1 MVNAVYL
8 HIPFCD
14 YICHYCDFNKIF
26 MQGQPVN
33 DYLEHMDV
41 EMKNTLDRFPTNK
54 IDTIFVGGGTPTA
67 LNEEQLEKFLKDVQ
81 ARFGPYVTDELEFTM
96 EANPG
101 SVTPEKLRIMKY
113 YGVNRLSIGAQA
125 FQDSLLNRLGRGH
138 SVEEIG
144 EIVRMAQ
151 QEGFTNLSL
160 DLMFGLPDQTINQ
173 FSESI
178 SKALKLGITH
188 VSSYSLQVEKKTVFY
203 NQWRKGELPLP
214 TEEAEAD
221 MYALLI
227 SRLEEAGLSQYEIS
241 NFAKGGYE
249 SKHNITYW
257 KNDEYYGIGAGA
269 HSYIEGVR
277 RANAGPLKQYM
288 NRIDENGFPYMDD
301 NVLTKAE
308 RMEEE
313 MFMGL
318 RMREGVS
325 KERFEIKFGQP
336 MMSVFG
342 KQIENLTSKNL
353 LQDTRTHIS
362 LTEKGFF
369 LGNEVFQEFLAIG

>member
-1 MVNAVYL
+1 
-8 HIPFCD
+8 
-14 YICHYCDFNKIF
+14 

-81 ARFGPYVTDELEFTM
+81 DRFGPYVTDELEFTM

-101 SVTPEKLRIMKY
+101 SVTPEKLRIMKS

-125 FQDSLLNRLGRGH
+125 FQDSLLTRLGRGH

-144 EIVRMAQ
+144 EIVQMAQ

-160 DLMFGLPDQTINQ
+160 DLMFGLPDQTIDQ
-173 FSESI
+173 FSETI
-178 SKALKLGITH
+178 SRALELGITH

-241 NFAKGGYE
+241 NFAKEGYE

-269 HSYIEGVR
+269 HSYIDGVR

-325 KERFEIKFGQP
+325 KQRFEVKFGQP
-336 MMSVFG
+336 MFSVFG

-353 LQDTRTHIS
+353 LHDTGTHIS

-369 LGNEVFQEFLAIG
+369 LGNEVFQEFLAID

>member
-14 YICHYCDFNKIF
+14 YICHYCDFNKVF

-33 DYLEHMDV
+33 DYLAHMDL
-41 EMKNTLDRFPTNK
+41 EMKHTLEQFPTDR
-54 IDTIFVGGGTPTA
+54 IETIFVGGGTPTA
-67 LNEEQLEKFLKDVQ
+67 LNEEQLERFLKDVQ
-81 ARFGPYVTDELEFTM
+81 NRFGPYLCDSVEFSM

-101 SVTPEKLRIMKY
+101 SVTPEKLRIMKA

-125 FQDSLLNRLGRGH
+125 FQDSLLNKLGRGH
-138 SVEEIG
+138 SVAEIG

-151 QEGFTNLSL
+151 NEGFMNLSL
-160 DLMFGLPDQTINQ
+160 DLMFGLPDQTIPQ

-178 SKALKLGITH
+178 TKAIELGITH
-188 VSSYSLQVEKKTVFY
+188 ISSYSLQVEKKTVFY
-203 NQWRKGELPLP
+203 NKWRKGELPLP

-221 MYALLI
+221 MYEMLI
-227 SRLEEAGLSQYEIS
+227 TRLEKAGLLQYEIS
-241 NFAKGGYE
+241 NFAKPGYE

-257 KNDEYYGIGAGA
+257 KNNEYYGIGAGA
-269 HSYIEGVR
+269 HSYIDGVR

-288 NRIDENGFPYMDD
+288 TKIDESGFPYMDD
-301 NVLTKAE
+301 NVLTENE

-318 RMREGVS
+318 RMKEGVS
-325 KERFEIKFGQP
+325 KETFQKKFNH
-336 MMSVFG
+336 SIEDVFSE
-342 KQIENLTSKNL
+342 QINKLVQNQL
-353 LQDTRTHIS
+353 IQDTGTHIT
-362 LTEKGFF
+362 LTEQGFF
-369 LGNEVFQEFLAIG
+369 LGNEVFQEFLAI

>member
-1 MVNAVYL
+1 
-8 HIPFCD
+8 
-14 YICHYCDFNKIF
+14 
-26 MQGQPVN
+26 MQGQPVI

-67 LNEEQLEKFLKDVQ
+67 LSEEQLEKFLKDVQ
-81 ARFGPYVTDELEFTM
+81 SRFGPYVTNELEFTM

-101 SVTPEKLRIMKY
+101 SVTPEKLRIMKT

-151 QEGFTNLSL
+151 QEGFINLSL
-160 DLMFGLPDQTINQ
+160 DLMFGLPDQTIDQ

-178 SKALKLGITH
+178 TKALELGITH

-241 NFAKGGYE
+241 NFAKEGFE

-269 HSYIEGVR
+269 HSYIDGVR

-325 KERFEIKFGQP
+325 KQRFEDKFGQP
-336 MMSVFG
+336 MFSVFG

-353 LQDTRTHIS
+353 LQDTGTHIS

-369 LGNEVFQEFLAIG
+369 LGNEVFQEFLAID

>member
-14 YICHYCDFNKIF
+14 YICHYCDFNKVF
-26 MQGQPVN
+26 MQGQPVD

-41 EMKNTLDRFPTNK
+41 EMKNTLDRFPTNR

-67 LNEEQLEKFLKDVQ
+67 LSENQLERFLNDVQ
-81 ARFGPYVTDELEFTM
+81 RRFGPYVTEDLEFSM

-101 SVTPEKLRIMKY
+101 SVTPEKLRIMKA

-125 FQDSLLNRLGRGH
+125 FQDSLLKTLGRGH

-144 EIVRMAQ
+144 EIVKMAQ
-151 QEGFTNLSL
+151 EAGFVNLSL
-160 DLMFGLPDQTINQ
+160 DLMFGLPNQTIEQ

-178 SKALKLGITH
+178 SKAVELGITH

-203 NQWRKGELPLP
+203 NKWRKGELPLP

-227 SRLEEAGLSQYEIS
+227 SRLEEAGFSQYEIS
-241 NFAKGGYE
+241 NFAKKGYE

-257 KNDEYYGIGAGA
+257 KNDEYFGIGAGA
-269 HSYIEGVR
+269 HSYIEGIR

-288 NRIDENGFPYMDD
+288 VRIDETGFPYMED
-301 NVLTKAE
+301 NVLTETE

-325 KERFEIKFGQP
+325 KDIFEKKFGQP
-336 MMSVFG
+336 MYAVFRE
-342 KQIENLTSKNL
+342 QIEKLINQNL
-353 LQDTRTHIS
+353 LRDTGTHIT
-362 LTEKGFF
+362 LTEQGFF
-369 LGNEVFQEFLAIG
+369 LGNEVFQEFLGI

>member
-1 MVNAVYL
+1 
-8 HIPFCD
+8 
-14 YICHYCDFNKIF
+14 
-26 MQGQPVN
+26 MQGQPVD

-41 EMKNTLDRFPTNK
+41 EMKNTLDRFPTNR

-67 LNEEQLEKFLKDVQ
+67 LNERQLERFLKDVQ
-81 ARFGPYVTDELEFTM
+81 VRFGPYVSEDLEFSM

-101 SVTPEKLRIMKY
+101 SVTPEKLRIMKA

-125 FQDSLLNRLGRGH
+125 FQDSLLKTLGRGH

-144 EIVRMAQ
+144 EIVKMAQ
-151 QEGFTNLSL
+151 EAGFVNLSL
-160 DLMFGLPDQTINQ
+160 DLMFGLPNQTIEQ

-178 SKALKLGITH
+178 SKAVELGITH
-188 VSSYSLQVEKKTVFY
+188 ISSYSLQVEKKTVFY
-203 NQWRKGELPLP
+203 NRWRKGDLPLP

-221 MYALLI
+221 MYSLLM
-227 SRLEEAGLSQYEIS
+227 SRLEEDGLMQYEIS
-241 NFAKGGYE
+241 NFAKPGYE

-257 KNDEYYGIGAGA
+257 KNNEYYGIGAGA
-269 HSYIEGVR
+269 HSYIKGVR

-288 NRIDENGFPYMDD
+288 VRIDESGFPYMED
-301 NVLTKAE
+301 NVLTETE

-325 KERFEIKFGQP
+325 KEIFEKKFGKP
-336 MMSVFG
+336 MHSVFNE
-342 KQIENLTSKNL
+342 QIEKLTREGL
-353 LQDTRTHIS
+353 LMDTGTHII
-362 LTEKGFF
+362 LTEQGFF
-369 LGNEVFQEFLAIG
+369 LGNEVFQEFLAI

>member
-81 ARFGPYVTDELEFTM
+81 DRFGPYVTDKLEFTM

-101 SVTPEKLRIMKY
+101 SVTPEKLRIMKS

-125 FQDSLLNRLGRGH
+125 FQDSLLTRLGRGH

-144 EIVRMAQ
+144 EIVQMAK

-160 DLMFGLPDQTINQ
+160 DLMFGLPDQTIDQ
-173 FSESI
+173 FSETI
-178 SKALKLGITH
+178 SRALELGITH

-241 NFAKGGYE
+241 NFAKEGFE

-269 HSYIEGVR
+269 HSYIDGVR

-325 KERFEIKFGQP
+325 KQRFEVKFGQP
-336 MMSVFG
+336 MFSVFG
-342 KQIENLTSKNL
+342 KQIEDLTSKNL
-353 LQDTRTHIS
+353 LQDTGTHIS

-369 LGNEVFQEFLAIG
+369 LGNEVFQEFLTID

>member
-81 ARFGPYVTDELEFTM
+81 DRFGPYVTDKLEFTM

-101 SVTPEKLRIMKY
+101 SVTPEKLRIMKS

-125 FQDSLLNRLGRGH
+125 FQDSLLTRLGRGH

-144 EIVRMAQ
+144 EIVQMAK

-160 DLMFGLPDQTINQ
+160 DLMFGLPDQTIDQ
-173 FSESI
+173 FSETI
-178 SKALKLGITH
+178 SRALELGITH

-241 NFAKGGYE
+241 NFAKEGYE

-269 HSYIEGVR
+269 HSYIDGVR

-288 NRIDENGFPYMDD
+288 NRIDEGDFPYMDD

-325 KERFEIKFGQP
+325 KQRFEVKFGQP
-336 MMSVFG
+336 MFSVFG

-353 LQDTRTHIS
+353 LQDTGTHIS

-369 LGNEVFQEFLAIG
+369 LGNEVFQEFLAID

>member
-26 MQGQPVN
+26 MQGQPVI

-67 LNEEQLEKFLKDVQ
+67 LSEEQLKKFLKDVQ
-81 ARFGPYVTDELEFTM
+81 SRFGPYVTNELEFTM

-101 SVTPEKLRIMKY
+101 SVTPEKLRIMKT

-151 QEGFTNLSL
+151 QEGFINLSL
-160 DLMFGLPDQTINQ
+160 DLMFGLPDQTIDQ

-178 SKALKLGITH
+178 TKALELGITH

-241 NFAKGGYE
+241 NFAKEGFE

-269 HSYIEGVR
+269 HSYIDGVR

-288 NRIDENGFPYMDD
+288 NRIDENGFPYIDD

-325 KERFEIKFGQP
+325 KQRFEDKFGQP
-336 MMSVFG
+336 MFSVFG

-353 LQDTRTHIS
+353 LQDTGTHIS

-369 LGNEVFQEFLAIG
+369 LGNEVFQEFLAID

>member
-54 IDTIFVGGGTPTA
+54 VDTIFVGGGTPTA

-81 ARFGPYVTDELEFTM
+81 NRFGPYVTDELEFTM

-101 SVTPEKLRIMKY
+101 SVTPEKLRIMKF

-125 FQDSLLNRLGRGH
+125 FQDSLLTRLGRGH

-144 EIVRMAQ
+144 EIVRMAK

-160 DLMFGLPDQTINQ
+160 DLMFGLPDQTIDQ
-173 FSESI
+173 FSETI
-178 SKALKLGITH
+178 SKALELGITH

-241 NFAKGGYE
+241 NFAKEGFE

-269 HSYIEGVR
+269 HSYIDGIR

-288 NRIDENGFPYMDD
+288 NRIDENDFPYMDD

-318 RMREGVS
+318 RMRKGVS
-325 KERFEIKFGQP
+325 KQRFEVKFGQP
-336 MMSVFG
+336 MISVFG
-342 KQIENLTSKNL
+342 EQIENLTNKNL
-353 LQDTRTHIS
+353 LQDTGTHIS

-369 LGNEVFQEFLAIG
+369 LGNEVFQEFLAID

>member
-81 ARFGPYVTDELEFTM
+81 DRFGPYVTDKLEFTM

-101 SVTPEKLRIMKY
+101 SVTPEKLRIMKS

-125 FQDSLLNRLGRGH
+125 FQDSLLTRLGRGH

-144 EIVRMAQ
+144 EIVQMAK

-160 DLMFGLPDQTINQ
+160 DLMFGLPDQTIDQ
-173 FSESI
+173 FSETI
-178 SKALKLGITH
+178 SRALELGITH

-241 NFAKGGYE
+241 NFAKEGFE

-269 HSYIEGVR
+269 HSYIDGVR

-325 KERFEIKFGQP
+325 KQRFEVKFGQP
-336 MMSVFG
+336 MFSVFG
-342 KQIENLTSKNL
+342 KQIEDLTSKNL
-353 LQDTRTHIS
+353 LQDTGTHIS

-369 LGNEVFQEFLAIG
+369 LGNEVFQEFLAID

>member
-14 YICHYCDFNKIF
+14 YICHYCDFNKVF
-26 MQGQPVN
+26 MQGQPVD
-33 DYLEHMDV
+33 DYLAHMDT
-41 EMKNTLDRFPTNK
+41 EMKNTLERFPTNR

-67 LNEEQLEKFLKDVQ
+67 LNEAQLERFLKDVQ
-81 ARFGPYVTDELEFTM
+81 ERFGPYVSERLEFSM

-101 SVTPEKLRIMKY
+101 SVTPEKLRIMKK

-125 FQDSLLNRLGRGH
+125 FQDTFLNKLGRGH

-144 EIVRMAQ
+144 EIVQMAQ
-151 QEGFTNLSL
+151 SEGFVNLSL
-160 DLMFGLPDQTINQ
+160 DLMFGLPEQTIEQ

-178 SKALKLGITH
+178 TKAIELGITH
-188 VSSYSLQVEKKTVFY
+188 ISSYSLQVEKKTVFY
-203 NQWRKGELPLP
+203 NKWRNGELPLP

-221 MYALLI
+221 MYELLMK
-227 SRLEEAGLSQYEIS
+227 RLEEAGLLQYEIS
-241 NFAKGGYE
+241 NFAKPGYE
-249 SKHNITYW
+249 SRHNITYW
-257 KNDEYYGIGAGA
+257 KNNEYYGIGAGA
-269 HSYIEGVR
+269 HSYIDGVR

-288 NRIDENGFPYMDD
+288 TKIDENKFPYMDD
-301 NVLTKAE
+301 NVLTKNE

-325 KERFEIKFGQP
+325 KETFKYKFNQ
-336 MMSVFG
+336 SIEEVFSE
-342 KQIENLTSKNL
+342 QIEKLVRSDL
-353 LQDTRTHIS
+353 LKDTGSHIA
-362 LTEKGFF
+362 LTEQGFF
-369 LGNEVFQEFLAIG
+369 LGNEVFQEFLAI